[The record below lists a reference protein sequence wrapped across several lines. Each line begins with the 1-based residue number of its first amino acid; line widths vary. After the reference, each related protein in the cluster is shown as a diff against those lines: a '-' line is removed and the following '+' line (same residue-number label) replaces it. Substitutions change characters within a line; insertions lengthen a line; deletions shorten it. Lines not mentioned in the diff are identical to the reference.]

1 MYPLFISGPYESLE
15 NDSLNLIPVHIA
27 EGLLLKKNSVSAA
40 VSGITMHN

>member
-27 EGLLLKKNSVSAA
+27 EGLLLKKFCLRGSIRNNYA
-40 VSGITMHN
+40 

>member
-27 EGLLLKKNSVSAA
+27 EGLLLKKILSPRQYPE
-40 VSGITMHN
+40 